1 MENLPD
7 DILATIGSYIA
18 INPTLKDRK
27 LKLWGKWADIFF
39 NNRTKQE
46 WLEKISKNPHFYGY
60 RSFKVCNKIIKFEHQ
75 GLVGRRQKPIEDW
88 KPTYAE
94 KHLLAS
100 LGYTYERLDG
110 CSKKVY
116 LCGFRSIW

>member
-18 INPTLKDRK
+18 INPTLNDRK

-46 WLEKISKNPHFYGY
+46 WLEKISKTHT
-60 RSFKVCNKIIKFEHQ
+60 
-75 GLVGRRQKPIEDW
+75 LTDIEVLRFVT
-88 KPTYAE
+88 K
-94 KHLLAS
+94 S
-100 LGYTYERLDG
+100 
-110 CSKKVY
+110 
-116 LCGFRSIW
+116 